1 VQVVIDQLLLTKG
14 SDPKHFQK
22 LCFTQS
28 QISKKVLYMLLKYLS
43 KRLLNHIDLD
53 NSKPNQAVSAVAG
66 IIQAVVSSDENST
79 THLVNWCTNA
89 SGAGIGDGID
99 IRRAVVAAL
108 SKDAATLSTV
118 LEKSLAQ
125 FGDELYIKHAATLQQ
140 EGRCRNT
147 IMSVTLVNKP
157 S

>member
-1 VQVVIDQLLLTKG
+1 
-14 SDPKHFQK
+14 
-22 LCFTQS
+22 
-28 QISKKVLYMLLKYLS
+28 MLLKYLS

-89 SGAGIGDGID
+89 SGAGIGDGIG

-140 EGRCRNT
+140 EGWCRNT